1 MTEASMVIVGGGKA
15 GARAAVAFRE
25 NAWKGPVTLIS
36 DEALAPYDRPPLSK
50 AAIMEDAEPQP
61 TYLLDEGMMASLEV
75 NFLRGSAATA
85 IDRDAR
91 AVSLADGKKI
101 PYDRLLIA
109 TGAEPRRLSQAGA
122 ERAMLLRDL
131 ANSAKIRAEFISGK
145 SVAIIGGGFI
155 GLELAASAAKRG
167 CHVTVIEAQPRILMR
182 GVPPDIA
189 TRIAARHTEAGVAI
203 LVNARIEKIGPD
215 KIHVADGRE
224 VPADILIAGIGAAPR
239 IKLAEQ
245 AGLALD
251 NGISCNTYLQTSDP
265 LIFAVGD
272 CCSFP
277 HPVFGN
283 ERLRLEAWRNASDQ
297 AIVAVENMLGGQ
309 RPYEAVPWFWTDQY
323 ELTLQIA
330 GLPHRGSLNRP
341 ARPEGR
347 GLDPLSS
354 GRRGPAGG
362 GQRNWA
368 RQFNSARHSPSR
380 NADWKEGRSR
390 SGLACRSGVP
400 VEIPAQ
406 TLRKPR

>member
-1 MTEASMVIVGGGKA
+1 MTEAGMVIVGGGKA
-15 GARAAVAFRE
+15 GARASVAFRE
-25 NAWKGPVTLIS
+25 NSWKGPVTLIS

-61 TYLLDEGMMASLEV
+61 VYLLDEGMMASLAV
-75 NFLRGSAATA
+75 NFLRGRAATA
-85 IDRDAR
+85 IDRNAKT
-91 AVSLADGKKI
+91 VSLADGKKI
-101 PYDRLLIA
+101 SYDRLLIA

-122 ERAMLLRDL
+122 ERALLLRDL
-131 ANSAKIRAEFISGK
+131 ADSAKIRNEFISGK

-167 CHVTVIEAQPRILMR
+167 CRVTVIEAQPRILMR
-182 GVPPDIA
+182 GVPLEIA
-189 TRIAARHTEAGVAI
+189 TRIAARHAEAGVAI
-203 LVNARIEKIGPD
+203 LTNAGIAQIGPD
-215 KIHVADGRE
+215 RILLADGRE

-239 IKLAEQ
+239 TKLAEQ

-251 NGISCNTYLQTSDP
+251 NGIACNTYLQTSDP

-323 ELTLQIA
+323 ELNLQIA
-330 GLPHRGSLNRP
+330 GLPHRGVSIVQRVPKEGALILCHLDG
-341 ARPEGR
+341 EGR
-347 GLDPLSS
+347 LVGASGIGPGNSIARDIRLLEMLIGKKAAPDPALLAD
-354 GRRGPAGG
+354 PA
-362 GQRNWA
+362 
-368 RQFNSARHSPSR
+368 FPLKS
-380 NADWKEGRSR
+380 
-390 SGLACRSGVP
+390 L
-400 VEIPAQ
+400 
-406 TLRKPR
+406 LKP

>member
-50 AAIMEDAEPQP
+50 AAIMDEAEPQP
-61 TYLLDEGMMASLEV
+61 VYLLDEGMMASLEV

-85 IDRDAR
+85 IDRTAKT
-91 AVSLADGKKI
+91 VLLANGKKI

-109 TGAEPRRLSQAGA
+109 TGAEPRRLSQAGS
-122 ERAMLLRDL
+122 ERALLLRDL
-131 ANSAKIRAEFISGK
+131 ADSAKIRSEFIGGK

-189 TRIAARHTEAGVAI
+189 TRIAARHAEAGVAI
-203 LVNARIEKIGPD
+203 LTGANITQIGCD
-215 KIHVADGRE
+215 KIILSDGRE
-224 VPADILIAGIGAAPR
+224 VPADIVIAGIGAAPR

-251 NGISCNTYLQTSDP
+251 NGIACNTYLQTSDP
-265 LIFAVGD
+265 HIFAVGD

-309 RPYEAVPWFWTDQY
+309 KPYEAVPWFWTDQY

-330 GLPHRGSLNRP
+330 GLPHLGVSVV
-341 ARPEGR
+341 
-347 GLDPLSS
+347 
-354 GRRGPAGG
+354 
-362 GQRNWA
+362 QRV
-368 RQFNSARHSPSR
+368 P
-380 NADWKEGRSR
+380 KEGALILCHLDGDGRLVGA
-390 SGLACRSGVP
+390 SGIGQGNFIARDIRLLEMLIGKKAAP
-400 VEIPAQ
+400 DPAQ
-406 TLRKPR
+406 LADPAFQLKSLLKP

>member
-50 AAIMEDAEPQP
+50 AAIMDEAEPQP
-61 TYLLDEGMMASLEV
+61 TYLLDEDMMASLEV
-75 NFLRGSAATA
+75 NFLRDSAATA
-85 IDRDAR
+85 IDRA
-91 AVSLADGKKI
+91 AKTVSLADGKSI

-122 ERAMLLRDL
+122 ERALLLRDL
-131 ANSAKIRAEFISGK
+131 ADSTKIRSEFIGGK

-167 CHVTVIEAQPRILMR
+167 CRVTVIEAQPRILMR

-189 TRIAARHTEAGVAI
+189 TRIAARHAEAGVAI
-203 LVNARIEKIGPD
+203 LTNAGIAQIGPD
-215 KIHVADGRE
+215 KILLSVGRE
-224 VPADILIAGIGAAPR
+224 IPADIVVAGIGAAPR

-251 NGISCNTYLQTSDP
+251 NGIACNTYLQTSDP
-265 LIFAVGD
+265 HIFAVGD

-283 ERLRLEAWRNASDQ
+283 ERLRLEAWRNAGDQ

-323 ELTLQIA
+323 ELNLQIA
-330 GLPHRGSLNRP
+330 GLPHLGVSIVQRVPKEDALILCHLDG
-341 ARPEGR
+341 EGR
-347 GLDPLSS
+347 LVGASGIGQGNSIARDIRLLEMLIGKKAAPDPALLAD
-354 GRRGPAGG
+354 PAF
-362 GQRNWA
+362 QLK
-368 RQFNSARHSPSR
+368 S
-380 NADWKEGRSR
+380 
-390 SGLACRSGVP
+390 L
-400 VEIPAQ
+400 
-406 TLRKPR
+406 LKP

>member
-1 MTEASMVIVGGGKA
+1 MVIVGGGKA

-36 DEALAPYDRPPLSK
+36 DESFAPYDRPPLSK
-50 AAIMEDAEPQP
+50 AAIMDEAEPQP
-61 TYLLDEGMMASLEV
+61 VYLLDEGMMASLEV

-85 IDRDAR
+85 IDRNAET
-91 AVSLADGKKI
+91 VSLADGKKI

-122 ERAMLLRDL
+122 ERALLLRDF
-131 ANSAKIRAEFISGK
+131 ADSAKIRSEFISGK

-167 CHVTVIEAQPRILMR
+167 CRVTVIEAQPRILMR
-182 GVPPDIA
+182 GVPPEIA
-189 TRIAARHTEAGVAI
+189 KRIAARHADAGVAI
-203 LVNARIEKIGPD
+203 LTNAGIAQIGPNR
-215 KIHVADGRE
+215 ILLSDGRE
-224 VPADILIAGIGAAPR
+224 VPADVLIAGIGAAPR

-251 NGISCNTYLQTSDP
+251 NGIACNTYLQTSDP
-265 LIFAVGD
+265 HIFAVGD

-277 HPVFGN
+277 HPLFGN

-323 ELTLQIA
+323 ELNLQIA
-330 GLPHRGSLNRP
+330 GLPQRGASIIERMP
-341 ARPEGR
+341 
-347 GLDPLSS
+347 
-354 GRRGPAGG
+354 
-362 GQRNWA
+362 
-368 RQFNSARHSPSR
+368 
-380 NADWKEGRSR
+380 KEGALILCHLDGDGRLVGA
-390 SGLACRSGVP
+390 SGIGPGNSIARDIRLLEMLIGKKAAPDPAWLAD
-400 VEIPAQ
+400 PAFP
-406 TLRKPR
+406 LKSLLKP

>member
-50 AAIMEDAEPQP
+50 ATIMDEAEPQP
-61 TYLLDEGMMASLEV
+61 VYLLDEGMMTSLEV

-85 IDRDAR
+85 IDRNAKT
-91 AVSLADGKKI
+91 VSLADGKKI

-109 TGAEPRRLSQAGA
+109 TGAEPRRLLQAGA
-122 ERAMLLRDL
+122 ERALLLRDL
-131 ANSAKIRAEFISGK
+131 ADSAKIRSEFIGGK

-155 GLELAASAAKRG
+155 GLELASSAAKRG
-167 CHVTVIEAQPRILMR
+167 CNVTVIEAQPRILMR

-189 TRIAARHTEAGVAI
+189 ARIAARHAKAGVAI
-203 LVNARIEKIGPD
+203 LTSAGIAQIGSD
-215 KIHVADGRE
+215 SILLSDGRE
-224 VPADILIAGIGAAPR
+224 VPAEIVIAGIGAAPR
-239 IKLAEQ
+239 IRLAEQ

-251 NGISCNTYLQTSDP
+251 NGIACNTYLQTSDP
-265 LIFAVGD
+265 YIFAVGD

-323 ELTLQIA
+323 ELNLQIA
-330 GLPHRGSLNRP
+330 GLPHRGVSIV
-341 ARPEGR
+341 
-347 GLDPLSS
+347 
-354 GRRGPAGG
+354 
-362 GQRNWA
+362 QRV
-368 RQFNSARHSPSR
+368 P
-380 NADWKEGRSR
+380 KEGALILCHLDGDGRLVGA
-390 SGLACRSGVP
+390 SGIGPGNSIARDIRLLEMLIGKRAAPDPALLAD
-400 VEIPAQ
+400 PAFQ
-406 TLRKPR
+406 LKSLLKP

>member
-50 AAIMEDAEPQP
+50 AAIMEEAEPQP

-85 IDRDAR
+85 IDRNAKTV
-91 AVSLADGKKI
+91 ALADGRKI

-109 TGAEPRRLSQAGA
+109 TGAEPRRLSQPGA
-122 ERAMLLRDL
+122 ERALLLRDL
-131 ANSAKIRAEFISGK
+131 ADSAKIRSEFIGGK

-167 CHVTVIEAQPRILMR
+167 CRVTVIEAQPRILMR

-189 TRIAARHTEAGVAI
+189 ARIAARHAEAGVAI
-203 LVNARIEKIGPD
+203 LTSAGIAQIGP
-215 KIHVADGRE
+215 KTILLSDGRE
-224 VPADILIAGIGAAPR
+224 VSAHILIAGIGAAPR

-245 AGLALD
+245 AGLVID
-251 NGISCNTYLQTSDP
+251 NGIACNTYLQTSDP
-265 LIFAVGD
+265 HIFAVGD

-323 ELTLQIA
+323 ELNLQIA
-330 GLPHRGSLNRP
+330 GLPQRGVSIIQRVPKEGALILCHLDG
-341 ARPEGR
+341 EGR
-347 GLDPLSS
+347 LVGASGIGPGNSIARDIRLLEMLIGKKAAPDPALLAD
-354 GRRGPAGG
+354 PAF
-362 GQRNWA
+362 QLK
-368 RQFNSARHSPSR
+368 S
-380 NADWKEGRSR
+380 
-390 SGLACRSGVP
+390 L
-400 VEIPAQ
+400 
-406 TLRKPR
+406 LKP

>member
-50 AAIMEDAEPQP
+50 ATIMDEAEPQP
-61 TYLLDEGMMASLEV
+61 VYLLDEGMMASLEV

-85 IDRDAR
+85 IDRDAKT
-91 AVSLADGKKI
+91 VSLADGKKI

-122 ERAMLLRDL
+122 ARALLLRDL
-131 ANSAKIRAEFISGK
+131 ADSAKIRSEFISGK

-182 GVPPDIA
+182 GVPPEIA
-189 TRIAARHTEAGVAI
+189 ARIAARHAEAGVAI
-203 LVNARIEKIGPD
+203 LTHAGIAHIGPD
-215 KIHVADGRE
+215 RILLADGRE
-224 VPADILIAGIGAAPR
+224 VPAAILIAGIGAAPR

-251 NGISCNTYLQTSDP
+251 NGIACNTYLQTSDP

-283 ERLRLEAWRNASDQ
+283 ERFRLEAWRNASDQ

-309 RPYEAVPWFWTDQY
+309 KPYEAVPWFWTDQY
-323 ELTLQIA
+323 ELNLQIA
-330 GLPHRGSLNRP
+330 GLPHRGVSIVQRVPKEGALILCHLD
-341 ARPEGR
+341 AEGR
-347 GLDPLSS
+347 LVGASGIGPGNSIARDIRLLEMLIGKKAVPDPAAL
-354 GRRGPAGG
+354 
-362 GQRNWA
+362 
-368 RQFNSARHSPSR
+368 
-380 NADWKEGRSR
+380 ADPTFQLKS
-390 SGLACRSGVP
+390 L
-400 VEIPAQ
+400 
-406 TLRKPR
+406 LKP